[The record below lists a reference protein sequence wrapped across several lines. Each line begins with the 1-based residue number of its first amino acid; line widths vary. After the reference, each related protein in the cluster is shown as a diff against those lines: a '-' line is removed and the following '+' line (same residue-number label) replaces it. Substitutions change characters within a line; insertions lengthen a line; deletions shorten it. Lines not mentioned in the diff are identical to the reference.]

1 MHGRISI
8 TLCLLAAGGM
18 IAGRASAQQAPAG
31 AELVAMDTAPTAS
44 DGVLRQSLDDAWWT
58 GPIIANSPVTL
69 PPGHGYI
76 ESYLFDVKTK
86 ERDSFNSLTFMQYGV
101 AEGLTLGIIPT
112 AGFNRVDNALD
123 SSGVGIGDTTLMA
136 TWRLSKYEPGNWV
149 PTTAL
154 SIQQSL
160 PTGKYDRLGSRPADG
175 LGSGAYTTTIGF
187 FGQAWFWMPNG
198 RILRGRINLQRS
210 FSSDARVEDV
220 SVYGTPE
227 GFRGRAKPGA
237 SFFFVNSWEY
247 SLSRSWVLAVD
258 LGYRHDNRTRVA
270 GTDGAEPVRFATKP
284 ADTFIVAPAVE
295 YSWTAKHGVI
305 FGVRYIP
312 ANGPVPES
320 VTPVVALSIFM

>member
-1 MHGRISI
+1 MLGRTFIA
-8 TLCLLAAGGM
+8 LCLLIAGGM
-18 IAGRASAQQAPAG
+18 TADRAWAQQVPASVDP
-31 AELVAMDTAPTAS
+31 VAMETGPADPA
-44 DGVLRQSLDDAWWT
+44 GVLRQRLDDAWWT

-86 ERDSFNSLTFMQYGV
+86 GRDSVNSLTFMQYGV

-123 SSGVGIGDTTLMA
+123 SSGVGIGDLTLMA
-136 TWRLSKYEPGNWV
+136 TWRLTSYQPGRWV

-160 PTGKYDRLGSRPADG
+160 PIGKYDRLGNRPADG

-187 FGQAWFWMPNG
+187 FGQAYFWMPNG
-198 RILRGRINLQRS
+198 RILRSRINLQRS
-210 FSSDARVEDV
+210 FSSDANIEDV

-227 GFRGRAKPGA
+227 GFRGRATPGA
-237 SFFFVNSWEY
+237 SFFFDNSWEY
-247 SLSRSWVLAVD
+247 SLSRSWVLAID
-258 LGYRHDNRTRVA
+258 LGYRHDNRTRVVD
-270 GTDGAEPVRFATKP
+270 TDGLEPVRFVTKP

-295 YSWTAKHGVI
+295 YSWTAKHGVL